1 MSTIKT
7 SIQVD
12 DRMSGAFRAM
22 NNALNIVINSFS
34 SLQDATYNAVD
45 VSSLEAARSE
55 LAKVE
60 ISLNAI
66 EQDVKNATNK
76 QDQFNKSLSGADP
89 PASNLLSKLKQIAT
103 TIGGVIGIKKAL
115 DLSDTVAQTTARLDL
130 MNDGLQSTEELQ
142 KMIYQSAQRSRGA
155 YRDTANTVSRLGI
168 VAKDAFNNNAETIAF
183 AEQLNKHF
191 VIGGANAQEI
201 AAVSLQI
208 SQALGSGVLRGDELN
223 SVFEQAPTVIQTIAD
238 YLDVPIGKIRDM
250 AGDGEIT
257 ADIVKNA
264 MLAAADETNAKFESM
279 PKTFGQVATSIQN
292 KALMM
297 FQPALQKL
305 NELANSSQFNS
316 MVDGVINGLYMISNV
331 AIEVFNVVATIGGFI
346 YDNWSILAPIILGV
360 VTAFSLY
367 NGVLLISNTLAAI
380 SKGLTILS
388 TIASIAHGSAIT
400 SEMVATTGLTA
411 SQLSLNAALY
421 ACPLTWIILLIIGV
435 IAAFYAAVGAV
446 NKFAG
451 TSVSATG
458 VICGAFMAGIALI
471 CNSVMGLV
479 NYVIACGIELYN
491 LIAVFANFFATVFN
505 NPVVAIKKLFYDLYD
520 FVLGVVQA
528 CASAIDTILGS
539 DLSGAVGGFR
549 DKLSASVEAKY
560 GDQTTTVMNKLD
572 QKDFMF
578 KGLDYK
584 TMYNSGYKFG
594 EGIDNKVGSIF
605 NPSSLGLDNLGNSLS
620 GLGDIPSAS
629 DLADTSKNTGKTAEN
644 TETSTEDLKYLRDIA
659 ERETIN
665 RFTTAEIKVDMGGVN
680 NVVNNNAD
688 LDGIADYL
696 AVKVEEQMQ
705 IAAEG
710 SWE

>member
-34 SLQDATYNAVD
+34 SLQDATHNAVD

-305 NELANSSQFNS
+305 NDLANSSQFNS
-316 MVDGVINGLYMISNV
+316 IVDGVINGLYTVSNV
-331 AIEVFNVVATIGGFI
+331 AIEVFNVMASVGGFI
-346 YDNWSILAPIILGV
+346 YDNWSILEPIIVGIA
-360 VTAFSLY
+360 TAMLLY
-367 NGVLLISNTLAAI
+367 NGAVIANNTVQAINNGLQGIAVLKASAHAAALAMQSGATF
-380 SKGLTILS
+380 GAT
-388 TIASIAHGSAIT
+388 
-400 SEMVATTGLTA
+400 VAQYG
-411 SQLSLNAALY
+411 LNAALL
-421 ACPLTWIILLIIGV
+421 ACPITWIILGIIALIAV
-435 IAAFYAAVGAV
+435 FYAAVAAV

-451 TSVSATG
+451 TSISATG
-458 VICGAFMAGIALI
+458 VICGAFMVAGALI
-471 CNSVMGLV
+471 ANMIIGLFNFFV
-479 NYVIACGIELYN
+479 GIGIEVYN
-491 LIAVFANFFATVFN
+491 LIAVFANFFANVFN
-505 NPVVAIKKLFYDLYD
+505 DPVGAIKKLFFGLFD
-520 FVLGVVQA
+520 VITGIVQ
-528 CASAIDTILGS
+528 SAAQMIDTVLNTN
-539 DLSGAVGGFR
+539 LSGAVAGFR
-549 DKLSASVEAKY
+549 SKVNAYVETQVDGQVEVMQKLNQSDY
-560 GDQTTTVMNKLD
+560 M
-572 QKDFMF
+572 M
-578 KGLDYK
+578 KGFDYK
-584 TMYNSGYKFG
+584 SSWNAGYNFG
-594 EGIDNKVGSIF
+594 KGIDDKVGSMF
-605 NPSSLGLDNLGNSLS
+605 DLSSLGLDNLGSGIS
-620 GLGDIPSAS
+620 GLGDIPSAG

>member
-34 SLQDATYNAVD
+34 SLQDATHNAVD

-155 YRDTANTVSRLGI
+155 YQDTANTVSRLGI
-168 VAKDAFNNNAETIAF
+168 VAKDAFNSNAETIAF

-191 VIGGANAQEI
+191 VIGGANAQEM

-297 FQPALQKL
+297 FQPALQK
-305 NELANSSQFNS
+305 
-316 MVDGVINGLYMISNV
+316 
-331 AIEVFNVVATIGGFI
+331 
-346 YDNWSILAPIILGV
+346 
-360 VTAFSLY
+360 
-367 NGVLLISNTLAAI
+367 
-380 SKGLTILS
+380 
-388 TIASIAHGSAIT
+388 
-400 SEMVATTGLTA
+400 
-411 SQLSLNAALY
+411 
-421 ACPLTWIILLIIGV
+421 
-435 IAAFYAAVGAV
+435 
-446 NKFAG
+446 
-451 TSVSATG
+451 
-458 VICGAFMAGIALI
+458 
-471 CNSVMGLV
+471 
-479 NYVIACGIELYN
+479 
-491 LIAVFANFFATVFN
+491 
-505 NPVVAIKKLFYDLYD
+505 
-520 FVLGVVQA
+520 
-528 CASAIDTILGS
+528 
-539 DLSGAVGGFR
+539 
-549 DKLSASVEAKY
+549 
-560 GDQTTTVMNKLD
+560 MN
-572 QKDFMF
+572 
-578 KGLDYK
+578 
-584 TMYNSGYKFG
+584 
-594 EGIDNKVGSIF
+594 
-605 NPSSLGLDNLGNSLS
+605 
-620 GLGDIPSAS
+620 
-629 DLADTSKNTGKTAEN
+629 
-644 TETSTEDLKYLRDIA
+644 
-659 ERETIN
+659 
-665 RFTTAEIKVDMGGVN
+665 
-680 NVVNNNAD
+680 
-688 LDGIADYL
+688 
-696 AVKVEEQMQ
+696 
-705 IAAEG
+705 
-710 SWE
+710 